1 MKWDHL
7 LRFEIDDVN
16 NRVAGSTVEA
26 INDTAVSFR
35 RWIGESRRNSTF
47 LVLFLPCLEGIG
59 KR

>member
-26 INDTAVSFR
+26 INDTAVTFR
-35 RWIGESRRNSTF
+35 RWICELCRNSTV
-47 LVLFLPCLEGIG
+47 LVLFLLCLASIG